1 MRAGQRACLLAH
13 ARRLPLKVLAPLP
26 REVRVVIAHEHV
38 AGASGGGGRRQ
49 RARWRRRGVS
59 VAPLLLLLE
68 PLPHVKQRGVGR
80 ERVPQ
85 RPVLGAQGERARVA
99 RGGGGRLDC
108 VRHGVRRA
116 GLPGRRLSHRERG
129 GVARGAHARSHSER
143 DEGEQHAPAAVAACA
158 CCATDLWLVKRSA
171 RSFLSSSSWALT
183 RARSSMCSRFPR
195 LSFSI
200 SWVRAGGGGLGD
212 GVGGGS
218 RGFGRMTDV
227 GGWGQASGACFRR
240 FASSMLG

>member
-38 AGASGGGGRRQ
+38 AGAPGGGGRRQ
-49 RARWRRRGVS
+49 RARRRRRDVP

-68 PLPHVKQRGVGR
+68 PLPHVEQRGVGR

-129 GVARGAHARSHSER
+129 GGGPRC
-143 DEGEQHAPAAVAACA
+143 ACA
-158 CCATDLWLVKRSA
+158 LAQRERRGGAA
-171 RSFLSSSSWALT
+171 RA
-183 RARSSMCSRFPR
+183 CSRCGLR
-195 LSFSI
+195 LLRNGF
-200 SWVRAGGGGLGD
+200 VVGEALGPLLLVLLELGLDARALLYVLPLPSLELLHILGEGGGG
-212 GVGGGS
+212 
-218 RGFGRMTDV
+218 R
-227 GGWGQASGACFRR
+227 AS
-240 FASSMLG
+240 